1 VSNLLGLSCSSF
13 EAVSITFGVGNL
25 PQQVV
30 FSLGQRACLMGDNQ
44 PQQIDSTGRKTA
56 VASVPDSLGNFPY
69 VAYQIGNP
77 LSRCSNSRVSVQRT
91 ENHGTE

>member
-1 VSNLLGLSCSSF
+1 MLLFFRGGEYYLC
-13 EAVSITFGVGNL
+13 VGNL

-30 FSLGQRACLMGDNQ
+30 FSLGQRACLKGDNQ

-56 VASVPDSLGNFPY
+56 VASVPDSLGKFPY

-77 LSRCSNSRVSVQRT
+77 LSLS
-91 ENHGTE
+91 